1 MRWRRTETRWHNM
14 SSLRPGRVRR
24 RRNRLLRYRRKRLT
38 IRWCCYLHSSLI
50 PPSRS
55 RTTTKKDGVRK
66 HDCVRRYDGL
76 PCFPLSGLRNAAGA
90 RHYVG
95 RMGRLFCVLGDAC
108 TDTRHHEY
116 SIRFSNRQS
125 ASACLFLFLLPSSYS
140 SPFAS
145 SFLPIH
151 HHRGR
156 YPFRTA
162 RWSTRRVPSLI
173 PSSVF
178 RAVHQNVARA
188 KPRTPVS
195 VLA

>member
-1 MRWRRTETRWHNM
+1 MDGEVVMCSGGCLYGYPASRIQH
-14 SSLRPGRVRR
+14 
-24 RRNRLLRYRRKRLT
+24 T
-38 IRWCCYLHSSLI
+38 IFQQAVCY
-50 PPSRS
+50 
-55 RTTTKKDGVRK
+55 
-66 HDCVRRYDGL
+66 GL
-76 PCFPLSGLRNAAGA
+76 PFSFFFFFFF
-90 RHYVG
+90 
-95 RMGRLFCVLGDAC
+95 LFFFCILLP
-108 TDTRHHEY
+108 
-116 SIRFSNRQS
+116 S
-125 ASACLFLFLLPSSYS
+125 LFLFLIPSSYS

-178 RAVHQNVARA
+178 RAVHQNVAKA